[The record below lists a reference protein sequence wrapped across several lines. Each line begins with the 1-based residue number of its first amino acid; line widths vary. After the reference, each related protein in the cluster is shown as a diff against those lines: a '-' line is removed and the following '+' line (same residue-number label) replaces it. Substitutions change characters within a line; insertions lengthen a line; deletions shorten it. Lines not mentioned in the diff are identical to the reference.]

1 MDVTL
6 CPTLCQG
13 ITIVKELF
21 LFTLRQLLP
30 RKRFRSTSYS
40 IVSVYNHYCNDI
52 QKSKITTFVKI
63 PCESSYIYIPVKIN
77 LIYENL
83 TRINK

>member
-30 RKRFRSTSYS
+30 RKRFRSTVKYTASTILEIYS
-40 IVSVYNHYCNDI
+40 VCI
-52 QKSKITTFVKI
+52 F
-63 PCESSYIYIPVKIN
+63 
-77 LIYENL
+77 LIS
-83 TRINK
+83 